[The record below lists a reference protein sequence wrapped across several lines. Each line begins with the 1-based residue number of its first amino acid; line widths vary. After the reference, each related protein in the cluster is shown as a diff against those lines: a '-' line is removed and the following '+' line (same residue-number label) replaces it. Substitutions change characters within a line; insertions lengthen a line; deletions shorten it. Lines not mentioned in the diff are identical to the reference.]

1 MYTGVDELHPDQ
13 FLVISE
19 SEELFDTTSFVKAA
33 VGLIAWFYVMDM
45 AYPVK
50 ARNTYAFIETILFK
64 LPTTTSF
71 TGSALQA
78 ISAMEQLEL

>member
-1 MYTGVDELHPDQ
+1 MDELHPDQ
-13 FLVISE
+13 FLGISE
-19 SEELFDTTSFVKAA
+19 SEELFDTTSFSIAA

-50 ARNTYAFIETILFK
+50 TGNTYAFIETILFK

-78 ISAMEQLEL
+78 ISAMEQQEL